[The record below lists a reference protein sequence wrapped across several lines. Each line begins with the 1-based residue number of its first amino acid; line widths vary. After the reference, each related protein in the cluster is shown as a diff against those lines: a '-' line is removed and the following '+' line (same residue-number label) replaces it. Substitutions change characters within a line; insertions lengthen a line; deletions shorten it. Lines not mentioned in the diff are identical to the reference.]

1 MSLRD
6 ASGCHYHSKVH
17 GKVSFSRKLAQFLFV
32 LFIPYIVSAQQ
43 RDNTASL
50 PFNAA
55 AYRIGERLTYN
66 VNYASFVSAAH
77 VELLVASR
85 GKFFGREGIQLRAHV
100 ETSGV
105 INVALLSINNDYTT
119 FVYPESGLPYRAQQV
134 VREAGRTTEAEVDYN
149 QPAGID
155 AIPPKLRLG
164 EFPGVY
170 DLLSAVYRGR
180 AMPLAPGFAYMI
192 NVRNEN
198 DEYAAAIKVTGK
210 QLIKT
215 NVGSFDALVAKI
227 DIKRSPLDNVRVY
240 FSDDE
245 WHVPVLVTAK
255 YRDGDIRMELA
266 GSQLTTPAAVPRPS
280 VEPATANPT
289 PTPAT
294 SPTMVPT
301 SGAGLD
307 LPFKVGEQLNY
318 RVFVGNANTAIGSMN
333 LSLKTRG
340 RFFNRDGLQ
349 FTWLAQTSG
358 GGILPIKDQ
367 MTSFVD
373 PDTLVPF
380 RTEINF
386 AEGSWRN
393 TRNYN
398 LDQER
403 GVATVEGKTDRQ
415 EIPIGT
421 HDLVSAL
428 YAIRTFDFTG
438 LRQNA
443 ISIMAVDRPRTL
455 FVKAERRE
463 TIDLNGQKIAAIMLK
478 VTTDDP
484 EPDKLQI
491 RIWIGDDSRRLP
503 LRITA
508 AMGTAAVRADLVITP
523 K

>member
-1 MSLRD
+1 MSLRG

-32 LFIPYIVSAQQ
+32 FFIPYFAAAQPAA
-43 RDNTASL
+43 NTASL

-66 VNYASFVSAAH
+66 VNYSNFISAAH
-77 VELLVASR
+77 IELLVASR
-85 GKFFGREGIQLRAHV
+85 GKFFGRDGIQLRAHV

-105 INVALLSINNDYTT
+105 VNVALLSINNDYTT

-134 VREAGRTTEAEVDYN
+134 VREAGRTTEADVDYN
-149 QPAGID
+149 QAAGTD

-180 AMPLAPGFAYMI
+180 AMPLAPGFAYLI

-215 NVGSFDALVAKI
+215 NVGSFDALVTKI
-227 DIKRSPLDNVRVY
+227 DIKGSPVDNVRAY

-245 WHVPVLVTAK
+245 WHVPVLITAK
-255 YRDGDIRMELA
+255 YKDGEIRIELA
-266 GSQLTTPAAVPRPS
+266 GSQLTAPAAVPRPS
-280 VEPATANPT
+280 VDPVTVTPT
-289 PTPAT
+289 PTPTA
-294 SPTMVPT
+294 SPNIVPA
-301 SGAGLD
+301 SGVILD

-373 PDTLVPF
+373 PETLIPF

-393 TRNYN
+393 ARNYN

-403 GVATVEGKTDRQ
+403 GVATIEGKTDRQ

-443 ISIMAVDRPRTL
+443 ISIMAVSRPRTL

-463 TIDLNGQKIAAIMLK
+463 TIELNGQKIPAIMLK
-478 VTTDDP
+478 VTTDDA

-508 AMGTAAVRADLVITP
+508 AMGTAAVRAELVVAP

>member
-32 LFIPYIVSAQQ
+32 LFIPYLAIAQQ
-43 RDNTASL
+43 GDKTASL

-77 VELLVASR
+77 VELFVASR

-105 INVALLSINNDYTT
+105 INVALLSINNDYTS

-134 VREAGRTTEAEVDYN
+134 VRAAGRTTEADVDYN
-149 QPAGID
+149 QAAGTD

-170 DLLSAVYRGR
+170 DLLSAIYRGR
-180 AMPLAPGFAYMI
+180 AIPLAPGFAYVI

-198 DEYAAAIKVTGK
+198 EEYAAAIKVTGK

-227 DIKRSPLDNVRVY
+227 DIKRSPLDNVHVY

-245 WHVPVLVTAK
+245 WHVPVLITAK
-255 YRDGDIRMELA
+255 YKGADIRIELA
-266 GSQLTTPAAVPRPS
+266 GSQLTAPAAVPRPS
-280 VEPATANPT
+280 VEPATVNPMPT
-289 PTPAT
+289 PTT
-294 SPTMVPT
+294 SPNIVPV
-301 SGAGLD
+301 SGVNLD

-358 GGILPIKDQ
+358 GGILPVKDQ

-373 PDTLVPF
+373 PDTLIPF

-393 TRNYN
+393 VRNYN

-428 YAIRTFDFTG
+428 YAIRTFDFSG

-455 FVKAERRE
+455 FVKADRRE
-463 TIDLNGQKIAAIMLK
+463 TIDLNGQKIPAIMLK
-478 VTTDDP
+478 ITTDDS

-491 RIWIGDDSRRLP
+491 RMWIGDDARRLP

-508 AMGTAAVRADLVITP
+508 SMEKAVVRADLVITP
-523 K
+523 R

>member
-1 MSLRD
+1 MSLRA
-6 ASGCHYHSKVH
+6 ASGCHYHSQVH

-32 LFIPYIVSAQQ
+32 LFIPCLTIAQPA
-43 RDNTASL
+43 DKTASL

-55 AYRIGERLTYN
+55 AYRLGERLTYN

-77 VELLVASR
+77 VELFVASR
-85 GKFFGREGIQLRAHV
+85 GNFFGRDGIQLRAHV

-105 INVALLSINNDYTT
+105 INVALLSLNNDYTT

-134 VREAGRTTEAEVDYN
+134 VRAAGRTTEADVDYN
-149 QPAGID
+149 QAAGTD

-180 AMPLAPGFAYMI
+180 AIPLAPGFAYLI

-198 DEYAAAIKVTGK
+198 DEYAVAIKVTGK

-215 NVGSFDALVAKI
+215 NVGSFDALVAKV
-227 DIKRSPLDNVRVY
+227 DIKRSPLDNVHVY

-255 YRDGDIRMELA
+255 YNGADIRMELA
-266 GSQLTTPAAVPRPS
+266 GSQLAAPAAVPRPS
-280 VEPATANPT
+280 VEPATVIPT

-294 SPTMVPT
+294 APNIVPV
-301 SGAGLD
+301 SSVNLD
-307 LPFKVGEQLNY
+307 LPFKIGEQLNY

-358 GGILPIKDQ
+358 GGILPVRDQ

-373 PDTLVPF
+373 PETLVPF

-393 TRNYN
+393 ARNYN

-403 GVATVEGKTDRQ
+403 GLATVEGKTERQ

-428 YAIRTFDFTG
+428 YAIRTFDFSG

-443 ISIMAVDRPRTL
+443 ISIMAVDHPRTL

-463 TIDLNGQKIAAIMLK
+463 TIELNGQKISAIMLR
-478 VTTDDP
+478 VTTDDA

-491 RIWIGDDSRRLP
+491 RMWIGDDSRRLP

-508 AMGTAAVRADLVITP
+508 ALGTTAVRADLVITP
-523 K
+523 R